1 MTDQHRGAFGEYGGE
16 SAGFIDRAFRERIV
30 LAAVTIPPASEEDTE
45 LGLDE
50 LERLVDT
57 AGADVVDRV
66 VQRRSAPDPATYI
79 GTGKAEELREVAEA
93 AEDLLAHGAAGA
105 VAGVQ
110 QAGIEFER
118 PGLAFDHGDESRMRL
133 APVRLLARAGL
144 EGKEGT
150 HPYHLSLSERKRVAL
165 ASVLAMETPIVV
177 LDEPTT
183 GQDAR
188 GVALIGRVVG
198 EIAAEGR
205 TVVAITHDMDFCAE
219 NFDRVLVMAGGRVI
233 ADGTAEQAF
242 AQLDALAEAHVEP
255 PQLERL
261 RTALGWP
268 APVSTVDEFVAQLK
282 SRRGPCWC
290 AAPGC

>member
-1 MTDQHRGAFGEYGGE
+1 MIDIAITDLVFTYPSGVTALNGVTLAIPAGQRLAIVGQNGAGKTTLVRHLNGIFQPTEGRVEIGDWDTKGRDIAELAARVGYVFQNPDEQLFARDIRDEIAFGPKNLGVPKDEIE
-16 SAGFIDRAFRERIV
+16 QRV
-30 LAAVTIPPASEEDTE
+30 TAA
-45 LGLDE
+45 
-50 LERLVDT
+50 
-57 AGADVVDRV
+57 
-66 VQRRSAPDPATYI
+66 
-79 GTGKAEELREVAEA
+79 
-93 AEDLLAHGAAGA
+93 
-105 VAGVQ
+105 
-110 QAGIEFER
+110 
-118 PGLAFDHGDESRMRL
+118 
-133 APVRLLARAGL
+133 LARAGL
-144 EGKEGT
+144 EGKEDT

-188 GVALIGRVVG
+188 GVALIGKVVG

-205 TVVAITHDMDFCAE
+205 TVIAITHDMDFCAE

-282 SRRGPCWC
+282 SRR
-290 AAPGC
+290 